1 MAVTRDDVLKIAAL
15 ANLHFAEEEMDA
27 FTHQFQLI
35 LEYIAKLSEVDVSGV
50 NPPATSR
57 WRKIS
62 TSTCFARMKFK
73 VLFR

>member
-27 FTHQFQLI
+27 FTHQFQGI

-50 NPPATSR
+50 EPTSH
-57 WRKIS
+57 
-62 TSTCFARMKFK
+62 
-73 VLFR
+73 V